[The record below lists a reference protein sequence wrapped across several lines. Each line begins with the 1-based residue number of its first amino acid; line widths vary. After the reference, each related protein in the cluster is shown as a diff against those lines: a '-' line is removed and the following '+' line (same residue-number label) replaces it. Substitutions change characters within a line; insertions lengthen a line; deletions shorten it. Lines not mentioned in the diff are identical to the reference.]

1 MPHTRWWPW
10 SRCLV
15 SAFEDWR
22 EASSEHKAAS
32 LYTAPVRCRGKAV
45 GALTVGSTEA
55 DAFSG

>member
-1 MPHTRWWPW
+1 M
-10 SRCLV
+10 